1 MINLSWAG
9 KLIGGL
15 LGLLLSKGNLIG
27 AVIGVFIG
35 HQFDKALAKG
45 SSNSG
50 FGGFSRI
57 SAAERQHIYL
67 ESVFLA
73 MGQLAKADGRVSE
86 EDIQIARSRM
96 HRLGLGPEQ
105 VRIAIDLFNRGKQPD
120 FPIEPQMQKLAAA
133 CRGQQDLLRNFFA
146 FLLEIPLS
154 QGRVQ
159 PAERDLLARLGASLG
174 IGRVEMV
181 QIEALLRAQRSFGQG
196 APRPPSAAAELDEA
210 YKALGIT
217 ATATDKQVKT
227 AYRRLMNQHHPDKL
241 ASKGLPDSM
250 LEVAKERTREIRT
263 AYEKIRDKR
272 GMR

>member
-1 MINLSWAG
+1 MIRLSWIG

-15 LGLLLSKGNLIG
+15 LGLLLSKGSWLA

-35 HQFDKALAKG
+35 HQFDKRLAQG
-45 SSNSG
+45 STSAG
-50 FGGFSRI
+50 FGGFSRV

-86 EDIQIARSRM
+86 EDIQAARSRM
-96 HRLGLGPEQ
+96 HRLGLNPEQ
-105 VRIAIDLFNRGKQPD
+105 VRVAIDLFNRGKQPD
-120 FPIEPQMQKLAAA
+120 FPIEPQMQKLAEA
-133 CRGQQDLLRNFFA
+133 CRGQPDLLRNFFA

-154 QGRVQ
+154 QGQVK
-159 PAERDLLARLGASLG
+159 PAERELLARLGASLG

-181 QIEALLRAQRSFGQG
+181 QIEALLRAQRSFRQD
-196 APRPPSAAAELDEA
+196 APRPPSAEAELAEA
-210 YKALGIT
+210 YKALGIE
-217 ATATDKQVKT
+217 ATATDSQVKT

-241 ASKGLPDSM
+241 ASRGLPDSM
-250 LEVAKERTREIRT
+250 LEVAKERTREIRA

>member
-1 MINLSWAG
+1 MIKLTWLG
-9 KLIGGL
+9 KLAGGL
-15 LGLLLSKGNLIG
+15 LGLFLSKSIWG
-27 AVIGVFIG
+27 AALGVLIG
-35 HQFDKALAKG
+35 HQFDKGLAGGTAEKP
-45 SSNSG
+45 
-50 FGGFSRI
+50 FGGFTRV
-57 SAAERQHIYL
+57 SAAERQRIYL

-73 MGQLAKADGRVSE
+73 MGRLAKADGRVSE
-86 EDIQIARSRM
+86 EEIRIARSRM

-120 FPIEPQMQKLAAA
+120 FPIDAQMQKLAAA
-133 CRGQQDLLRNFFA
+133 CRGEPDLLRNFFA

-154 QGRVQ
+154 QGRIK
-159 PAERDLLARLGASLG
+159 PAERELLARLGAGLG

-181 QIEALLRAQRSFGQG
+181 QIEALLRAQRSFGQD
-196 APRPPSAAAELDEA
+196 ARRPPSAEAELNEA
-210 YKALGIT
+210 YKALGLT
-217 ATATDKQVKT
+217 PAATDKQVKT

-250 LEVAKERTREIRT
+250 LEVAEERTREIRA

>member
-1 MINLSWAG
+1 MIKFGWVG

-15 LGLLLSKGNLIG
+15 LGLLLSRGNPWVAAL
-27 AVIGVFIG
+27 GVFIG
-35 HQFDKALAKG
+35 HQFDKGFAKG
-45 SSNSG
+45 TANTS
-50 FGGFSRI
+50 FGTFTRA
-57 SAAERQHIYL
+57 SAPERQRIYL

-73 MGQLAKADGRVSE
+73 MGCLAKADGRVSE
-86 EDIQIARSRM
+86 EEIQIARSRM
-96 HRLGLGPEQ
+96 HRLGLGPEE
-105 VRIAIDLFNRGKQPD
+105 VRIAIDLFNRGKQAD
-120 FPIEPQMQKLAAA
+120 FPIEQQMQKLAAS
-133 CRGQQDLLRNFFA
+133 CRGQPDLTRNFFG
-146 FLLEIPLS
+146 FLLDIPLS
-154 QGRVQ
+154 RGRVK
-159 PAERDLLARLGASLG
+159 PAERDLLARLATSLG

-217 ATATDKQVKT
+217 VTATDKQVKT

-250 LEVAKERTREIRT
+250 LEVAKERTREIRA

>member
-1 MINLSWAG
+1 MINLGWIG

-15 LGLLLSKGNLIG
+15 LGLLLSKGSLL
-27 AVIGVFIG
+27 AAAIGVFIG
-35 HQFDKALAKG
+35 HQFDKALAQGG
-45 SSNSG
+45 SNAG
-50 FGGFSRI
+50 FGGFSRL
-57 SAAERQHIYL
+57 SAAERQHLYL

-73 MGQLAKADGRVSE
+73 MGHLAKADGRVSE
-86 EDIQIARSRM
+86 QDIQAARSRM
-96 HRLGLGPEQ
+96 HRLGLNPEQ
-105 VRIAIDLFNRGKQPD
+105 VRVAIELFNRGKQPD

-133 CRGQQDLLRNFFA
+133 CRGQPDLLRNFFG

-154 QGRVQ
+154 QGQVK
-159 PAERDLLARLGASLG
+159 PAERELLARLGASLG

-181 QIEALLRAQRSFGQG
+181 QIEALLRAQRSFRQD
-196 APRPPSAAAELDEA
+196 APRPPSAEAELNEA
-210 YKALGIT
+210 YKALGIE

-241 ASKGLPDSM
+241 ASRGLPDTM
-250 LEVAKERTREIRT
+250 LEVAKERTREIRA